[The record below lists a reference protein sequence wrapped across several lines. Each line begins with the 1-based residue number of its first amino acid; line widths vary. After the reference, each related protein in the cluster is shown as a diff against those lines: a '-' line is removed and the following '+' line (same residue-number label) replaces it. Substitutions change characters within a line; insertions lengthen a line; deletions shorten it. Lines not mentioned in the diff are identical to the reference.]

1 MCFYK
6 NFSFLFYQ
14 LLDSVFE
21 SGCLSYGRP
30 SNFHCSTFY
39 KELRETI
46 FNMLKQN
53 NETHLLKAVFEHGG
67 GGGGCWTFRKYLPD
81 LPTPLQTPPN
91 TSSHV
96 VLHEFDRAPYKSNI
110 TWSLKTD
117 IFPLNIIFD
126 FGCNFLFFR
135 AFNFDILFLL
145 FFLGQ
150 MVIFFNFCFFHFFFI
165 FCFDAYFIALC
176 SRFGICFTKMLQFNI
191 VT

>member
-1 MCFYK
+1 M
-6 NFSFLFYQ
+6 
-14 LLDSVFE
+14 E
-21 SGCLSYGRP
+21 
-30 SNFHCSTFY
+30 
-39 KELRETI
+39 E
-46 FNMLKQN
+46 
-53 NETHLLKAVFEHGG
+53 

-126 FGCNFLFFR
+126 FGCNFLFLGLL
-135 AFNFDILFLL
+135 ILT
-145 FFLGQ
+145 
-150 MVIFFNFCFFHFFFI
+150 FCFYSFSSVKWLYFSIFVFFIFFFI

-176 SRFGICFTKMLQFNI
+176 SRFGICFTKMLQLTI